1 MTGQSVVKHFLT
13 EGDKFLV
20 SQLSP
25 LEDQGGYA
33 IASNYGVLNITLIT
47 LPLSFLPT
55 ARSRYDF
62 IADIYLL
69 VWWFSGSL
77 VARIVFQPIEET
89 SRLYFSKSL
98 SSSSP
103 RETGTKGEDGDRSDS
118 RRTASKILS
127 SLLLFFTHLLLL
139 LITFGPPYLSIATAL
154 LLPPRF
160 QSTSAPSIL
169 RSYVFYIPM
178 MAFNGVLEAFF
189 ASTSTPSEL
198 KHQSRWM
205 MIFSIIFV
213 LAAYL
218 FNKLGFG
225 DSGLVYANVLNLF
238 LRVVYC
244 WAFARRYFEES
255 GVNFELTAVIPPR
268 GVIGAFSWSYLVTR
282 WSWKAYEHLP
292 PRVLPQKNHIA
303 VGAACVGVCLGAW

>member
-20 SQLSP
+20 SRLSP

-33 IASNYGVLNITLIT
+33 IASNYGVFDVTSTTFSDVNILI
-47 LPLSFLPT
+47 
-55 ARSRYDF
+55 
-62 IADIYLL
+62 
-69 VWWFSGSL
+69 SGSL

-98 SSSSP
+98 SSSSQK
-103 RETGTKGEDGDRSDS
+103 ETGMKGEDDNSSDS
-118 RRTASKILS
+118 RQAASKILS
-127 SLLLFFTHLLLL
+127 SLLLLFSHLLLL
-139 LITFGPPYLSIATAL
+139 LVTFGPPYLSIVTTL

-189 ASTSTPSEL
+189 ASTSTPLEL

-205 MIFSIIFV
+205 IVFSIFFI
-213 LAAYL
+213 LTAYL
-218 FNKLGFG
+218 FNQLGFG

-244 WAFARRYFEES
+244 WTFARRYFGES
-255 GVNFELTAVIPPR
+255 GVDFRLGAAIPPR

-292 PRVLPQKNHIA
+292 SRVLPQANHIA
-303 VGAACVGVCLGAW
+303 VGVACVGVCLGVW

>member
-1 MTGQSVVKHFLT
+1 M
-13 EGDKFLV
+13 
-20 SQLSP
+20 
-25 LEDQGGYA
+25 
-33 IASNYGVLNITLIT
+33 
-47 LPLSFLPT
+47 
-55 ARSRYDF
+55 
-62 IADIYLL
+62 
-69 VWWFSGSL
+69 
-77 VARIVFQPIEET
+77 ARIIFQPIEET

-103 RETGTKGEDGDRSDS
+103 KPTIPHDEDGDNSGTVRKASLAN
-118 RRTASKILS
+118 ASKILS
-127 SLLLFFTHLLLL
+127 SLLLLFTHLLLL
-139 LITFGPPYLSIATAL
+139 LVTFGPPYLSIATAL

-160 QSTSAPSIL
+160 QNTSAPSIL

-198 KHQSRWM
+198 RNQSRWM
-205 MIFSIIFV
+205 IGFSLIFV

-218 FNKLGFG
+218 FNRLGFG

-244 WAFARRYFEES
+244 WMFAKRYFGER
-255 GVNFELTAVIPPR
+255 GVDFGLGTAVPPR

-282 WSWKAYEHLP
+282 WSWKAYEYLP
-292 PRVLPQKNHIA
+292 PKILPQRNHIA
-303 VGAACVGVCLGAW
+303 MGIACVGISLGAW

>member
-1 MTGQSVVKHFLT
+1 
-13 EGDKFLV
+13 
-20 SQLSP
+20 
-25 LEDQGGYA
+25 
-33 IASNYGVLNITLIT
+33 
-47 LPLSFLPT
+47 
-55 ARSRYDF
+55 
-62 IADIYLL
+62 
-69 VWWFSGSL
+69 

-103 RETGTKGEDGDRSDS
+103 KEAGMKGKDDDRSDS
-118 RRTASKILS
+118 RQTASKILS
-127 SLLLFFTHLLLL
+127 SLLLLFTHLLLL
-139 LITFGPPYLSIATAL
+139 LVTFGPPYLSIATTL

-160 QSTSAPSIL
+160 QNTSAPSIL

-198 KHQSRWM
+198 KSQSRWM
-205 MIFSIIFV
+205 MVFSIIFV

-218 FNKLGFG
+218 FNQLGFG

-238 LRVVYC
+238 LRAVYC
-244 WAFARRYFEES
+244 WTYARGYFGES
-255 GVNFELTAVIPPR
+255 GVDFELGAAIPPR

-292 PRVLPQKNHIA
+292 PTVLLQRNHIA
-303 VGAACVGVCLGAW
+303 VGVACVGICLGAW

>member
-1 MTGQSVVKHFLT
+1 M
-13 EGDKFLV
+13 
-20 SQLSP
+20 
-25 LEDQGGYA
+25 
-33 IASNYGVLNITLIT
+33 
-47 LPLSFLPT
+47 
-55 ARSRYDF
+55 
-62 IADIYLL
+62 
-69 VWWFSGSL
+69 
-77 VARIVFQPIEET
+77 ARIVFQPIEET

-103 RETGTKGEDGDRSDS
+103 KEERTKGEDNDGDDPRQ
-118 RRTASKILS
+118 TAAKILS
-127 SLLLFFTHLLLL
+127 SLLLLFTHLLLL
-139 LITFGPPYLSIATAL
+139 LVTFGPPYLSIATAL

-189 ASTSTPSEL
+189 ASTSSPLEL

-205 MIFSIIFV
+205 IVFSIIFV

-218 FNKLGFG
+218 FNQLGFG

-244 WAFARRYFEES
+244 WAFARAYFGKS
-255 GVNFELTAVIPPR
+255 GVSFGLSAAIPPR

-292 PRVLPQKNHIA
+292 PKVLSQRNHIA
-303 VGAACVGVCLGAW
+303 VGVACVGVCLGAW